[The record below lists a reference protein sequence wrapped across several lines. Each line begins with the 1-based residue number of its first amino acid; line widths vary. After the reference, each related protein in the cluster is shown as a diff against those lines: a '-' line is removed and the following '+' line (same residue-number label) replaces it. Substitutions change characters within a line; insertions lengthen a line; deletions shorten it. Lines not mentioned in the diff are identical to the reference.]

1 MAHAPTRKR
10 WGKLRLRILD
20 RDGYRC
26 QCKGCAGCGPEGCG
40 RAGRLDVDHRIP
52 LDVAPDR
59 MYDESNL
66 QALCTFGC
74 HRAKTRSENT
84 PANPERDAW
93 RVYLAARMA
102 SMR

>member
-1 MAHAPTRKR
+1 MAHAPTRSGGASCGSVFLTAMATAASAR
-10 WGKLRLRILD
+10 VVPG
-20 RDGYRC
+20 
-26 QCKGCAGCGPEGCG
+26 AGRRGAG